1 MQVEAALMYD
11 AVNVVVN
18 AVKQLQRTGAP
29 RLRVANLSCDEL
41 QAWSHGSSLYNY
53 INMASQHYNII
64 PSAHLIPVSSRFYS
78 SCYSLADRT
87 AHPV

>member
-1 MQVEAALMYD
+1 MYD

-41 QAWSHGSSLYNY
+41 HAWSHGSSLYNY
-53 INMASQHYNII
+53 INMASLPLPAHISLLYLQRLQRLLI
-64 PSAHLIPVSSRFYS
+64 SAD
-78 SCYSLADRT
+78 CT
-87 AHPV
+87 ARSVIGY